1 MKEKWGD
8 NERIRCLNINASYA
22 FAFFA
27 FSKVFV
33 VPVCLLRFHL
43 HPYLED
49 YCNPLAWTFA
59 WHVSF
64 PRKSKKKSVLKE
76 LLEQLCF
83 DLLYL
88 LTKEGWKLAPDLHF
102 DFLAFSPWPE
112 ILSFWNGSWS
122 NPSSIHHLSPNAVWV
137 FEIFSFLRECRATI
151 CKLIWFCDQSI
162 VSFGSF

>member
-1 MKEKWGD
+1 M
-8 NERIRCLNINASYA
+8 LPMPLPS
-22 FAFFA
+22 
-27 FSKVFV
+27 
-33 VPVCLLRFHL
+33 LLF
-43 HPYLED
+43 
-49 YCNPLAWTFA
+49 
-59 WHVSF
+59 
-64 PRKSKKKSVLKE
+64 RKSSLFASVSSVFTFIHIWKIIAIHLLEHSPGTFHFLEKVKKKKSVFKE

-122 NPSSIHHLSPNAVWV
+122 NPSSIHRLSPNAVWV
-137 FEIFSFLRECRATI
+137 FETFSFLRECRATI

-162 VSFGSF
+162 VFFGSF